1 MEECWG
7 ASWVVPW
14 PVLLVVQQLW
24 EKLRET
30 GWVAVWGRRLVVPW
44 QDTFPIF
51 RLSRMRKKRQFRI
64 RWHLFLSTIPSPSTC
79 LVFQIR

>member
-14 PVLLVVQQLW
+14 PELLVVQQLW

-30 GWVAVWGRRLVVPW
+30 GSVAVWGRRLVVPW
-44 QDTFPIF
+44 QDTFLIF
-51 RLSRMRKKRQFRI
+51 RPSWMRKNQQSRI
-64 RWHLFLSTIPSPSTC
+64 RWHLFLSIFLSLSTC
-79 LVFQIR
+79 LAFPIR